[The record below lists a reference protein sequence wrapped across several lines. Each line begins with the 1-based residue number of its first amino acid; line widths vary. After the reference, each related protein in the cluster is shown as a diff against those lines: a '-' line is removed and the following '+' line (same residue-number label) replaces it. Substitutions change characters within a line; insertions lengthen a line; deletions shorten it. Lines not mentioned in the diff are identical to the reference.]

1 MNYSQSEE
9 SGLKLLKDTDLVVF
23 SVGVS
28 TGGIAEVRMAESNPE
43 RYIIA
48 TTIDEQGVADAKKFI
63 EEKNLSKQIDIKLED
78 VSQPLPY
85 DDNYFD
91 YIYARLV
98 LHYLPKDKLDKTLL
112 ELKRV
117 LKPKGKI
124 FVVVR
129 STECPDAK
137 SSGAMYDQETGLT
150 RYHNPLKNNTKK
162 FVSRYFH
169 TEESIESHMTK
180 AGFTV
185 LGMKA
190 HEEQLFADFMRETLA
205 PHKDHVIEVVGESY
219 K

>member
-9 SGLKLLKDTDLVVF
+9 SGLSLLKASDLQVL

-28 TGGIAEVRMAESNPE
+28 TGGVAEVRMAQSNPK
-43 RYIIA
+43 RHIIA
-48 TTIDEQGVADAKKFI
+48 TTIDEHGVADAKKII
-63 EEKNLSKQIDIKLED
+63 EEKRLSEKIDIRLED
-78 VSQPLPY
+78 VSEPLPY

-117 LKPKGKI
+117 LKPTGKI

-129 STECPDAK
+129 SIECPDTRSLGAK
-137 SSGAMYDQETGLT
+137 YDSTTGLT
-150 RYHNPLKNNTKK
+150 TITSRANPGRPY
-162 FVSRYFH
+162 SRYFH
-169 TEESIESHMTK
+169 STDSIKSHMIS
-180 AGFTV
+180 AGFKIDSV
-185 LGMKA
+185 KSY
-190 HEEQLFADFMRETLA
+190 EEQLFIDFMRTQPA
-205 PHKDHVIEVVGESY
+205 PNKDHVIEVIGE

>member
-9 SGLKLLKDTDLVVF
+9 NGLSLLEDSDLRVL

-43 RYIIA
+43 RHIIA
-48 TTIDEQGVADAKKFI
+48 TTIDEQGVVDAKKFV

-85 DDNYFD
+85 DDNHFD

-137 SSGAMYDQETGLT
+137 NSDARYDNVTGLT
-150 RYHNPLKNNTKK
+150 TITSKTNAGHSY
-162 FVSRYFH
+162 SRYFH
-169 TEESIESHMTK
+169 SENSIKSHVLK
-180 AGFTV
+180 AGFKIDTV
-185 LGMKA
+185 KSY
-190 HEEQLFADFMRETLA
+190 EEQLFVDFMRLQPA
-205 PHKDHVIEVVGESY
+205 PHKDHVIELLGE